1 MCVASFLPIDDGR
14 RFSVCAKVTALAS
27 VAVDVAR
34 KLSSQRGRLS
44 PALAKMPRTTLL
56 KASLKH
62 TPGMLVGFGAKG
74 TRISPSALGHE
85 EIVEVELPPE
95 ALLFNPPP
103 DQYKE
108 PVHILSTRH
117 PSSMRRPEASSK
129 RARTGA
135 DEGTEGPCLDI
146 DPHNEGAYPADQE
159 LGEVDVSNGM
169 DQCGVSHGPTPA
181 RELTGYCTQVPNS
194 GRRRPKRRGRRG
206 LRGRP
211 RSRPSR

>member
-1 MCVASFLPIDDGR
+1 MCVAAFLPIGAAQKIFCVRQGDRVGVGGGR
-14 RFSVCAKVTALAS
+14 CCAHDEQPARAAQPGLAE
-27 VAVDVAR
+27 
-34 KLSSQRGRLS
+34 
-44 PALAKMPRTTLL
+44 MPRTTLL

-85 EIVEVELPPE
+85 EIVEVELAPE
-95 ALLFNPPP
+95 ALSFNPPP

-108 PVHILSTRH
+108 PVHLLSTRH

-146 DPHNEGAYPADQE
+146 DPYNEGAYPADQE

-194 GRRRPKRRGRRG
+194 GRSSKWRGRR
-206 LRGRP
+206 RGRP